1 MRESVLLV
9 HSISKS
15 IGKLTCLKLI
25 LFFFLF
31 VHFMTTFIVCGIR
44 LNSNCQAL
52 NNYSCSLCASDIFW
66 YKPERNALSHRLVYF
81 RTVAG
86 RFIQG

>member
-1 MRESVLLV
+1 MQESELLV
-9 HSISKS
+9 HSISES
-15 IGKLTCLKLI
+15 IGKLICLKLI
-25 LFFFLF
+25 LVFSFDSYT
-31 VHFMTTFIVCGIR
+31 FMTTCIVCRIR
-44 LNSNCQAL
+44 LNSNCQVL

-86 RFIQG
+86 RFIQ